1 MYIFISD
8 VYRNDTPGKYNKR
21 SENALGTTLAS
32 STNKITRVRS
42 SVIEKKSDLLKSK
55 NSKQYLNN
63 VIMRCCFVE
72 LKLKKTWSMELCVTC
87 VYFLTVY
94 NVVWFTE
101 MNIPFKMHHTVTVA
115 LRRVV
120 RKKNPTQSFNYR
132 LCT

>member
-42 SVIEKKSDLLKSK
+42 SVIEKESDLLKSK

-63 VIMRCCFVE
+63 VIMRCCFVDLN
-72 LKLKKTWSMELCVTC
+72 LKRDLWNCVWPA
-87 VYFLTVY
+87 YIF
-94 NVVWFTE
+94 
-101 MNIPFKMHHTVTVA
+101 
-115 LRRVV
+115 
-120 RKKNPTQSFNYR
+120 
-132 LCT
+132 